1 MSYFLACSTEGK
13 LIYRTGAL
21 NYLPRQFFSLRGRGS
36 GTLLYRGYTAA
47 SAANPKSTA
56 HSRSGS
62 SSHSRRPS
70 AVGPKPDKPEAPPGG
85 RNRSS
90 SVFEDLKDG
99 ADKLKEGADRLKE
112 GADRLREGADKL
124 GKDLSGKNKKAALQ
138 EEMSPLV
145 CPLIGGIVVADG

>member
-1 MSYFLACSTEGK
+1 
-13 LIYRTGAL
+13 
-21 NYLPRQFFSLRGRGS
+21 
-36 GTLLYRGYTAA
+36 LYRGYAAA

-70 AVGPKPDKPEAPPGG
+70 AVGSKPDKPEAPPAG
-85 RNRSS
+85 RDRSS

-99 ADKLKEGADRLKE
+99 ADKLKEGADKLKE

-124 GKDLSGKNKKAALQ
+124 GKDLSGKSKKAAMQ

>member
-1 MSYFLACSTEGK
+1 MACSTEGK
-13 LIYRTGAL
+13 LIHRTGAL

-36 GTLLYRGYTAA
+36 GTLLYRGYAAA

-99 ADKLKEGADRLKE
+99 ADKLKEGADKLKE

-124 GKDLSGKNKKAALQ
+124 GKDLSGKSKKAALQ

-145 CPLIGGIVVADG
+145 GPIIGGIVVADG

>member
-1 MSYFLACSTEGK
+1 M
-13 LIYRTGAL
+13 

-36 GTLLYRGYTAA
+36 GTLLYRGYAA
-47 SAANPKSTA
+47 AVAANPKSTA

-70 AVGPKPDKPEAPPGG
+70 AVGSKPDKPDAPAGG

-90 SVFEDLKDG
+90 SVFEDLREG

-112 GADRLREGADKL
+112 EANKLKEGADQL
-124 GKDLSGKNKKAALQ
+124 GKDLSGKSKKDALQ
-138 EEMSPLV
+138 EESSPLV
-145 CPLIGGIVVADG
+145 CPPHWAEL